1 MHDFGLYLK
10 HQNIWNVPHERT
22 FDVKELQNPLITACT
37 FEKHVVLSFT
47 TITTFPWGFATYV
60 SLLAWWVCAQGERY
74 QACTDI
80 LIDSSAC

>member
-1 MHDFGLYLK
+1 MKEPLMLK
-10 HQNIWNVPHERT
+10 NYKIPLSRPVHLRNI
-22 FDVKELQNPLITACT
+22 
-37 FEKHVVLSFT
+37 VVLSFT